1 MDFRI
6 TSLMLADKYERAR
19 RLKKAIFDRGY
30 STFREAAARHHYSE
44 PTLTSHAN
52 GTRGFDLETG
62 YAYAKAFKVDPVWL
76 LGLRDEAKEQV
87 TVSAEAIREMMSSAM
102 RELPLGATVEDYLRV
117 VPEGLR
123 VRLEQ
128 YLAGGAS
135 QDTLGEEI
143 APGKGAPPL
152 APTSS
157 NARG

>member
-19 RLKKAIFDRGY
+19 RLKQAIFARGF
-30 STFREAAARHHYSE
+30 STVREAAIRHHYAE

-62 YAYAKAFKVDPVWL
+62 YAYAKAFKVDPIWL
-76 LGLRDEAKEQV
+76 LGLRGEAKEQV
-87 TVSAEAIREMMSSAM
+87 TVSAEAIREMMTAAM

-128 YLAGGAS
+128 YLTDGAS
-135 QDTLGEEI
+135 QDTSAEET
-143 APGKGAPPL
+143 APGKDAPPL

-157 NARG
+157 NAQG